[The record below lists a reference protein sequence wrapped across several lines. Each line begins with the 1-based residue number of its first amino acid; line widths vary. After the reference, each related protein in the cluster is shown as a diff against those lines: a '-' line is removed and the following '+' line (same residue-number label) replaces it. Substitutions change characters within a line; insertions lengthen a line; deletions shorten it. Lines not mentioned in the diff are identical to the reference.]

1 MWRPFLFGV
10 RTGFTTEGTGEHRGK
25 SPASSF
31 FIFFFFFFF
40 FFLLEF
46 FFLVVGK
53 KCSAA
58 VWLAVGSS
66 MLPTTVSAVGREKTF
81 LRRARWIA

>member
-25 SPASSF
+25 PPASSF
-31 FIFFFFFFF
+31 FIFFFFFF
-40 FFLLEF
+40 LLEI

-58 VWLAVGSS
+58 VWLGVGWSI
-66 MLPTTVSAVGREKTF
+66 LPATVSAVGREKTF